1 MMRAI
6 WRVAKPSG
14 LLKDALDET
23 YKMLEQEQAMF
34 AAACDTLLQ
43 GKQPE
48 VDISK
53 EDKDINLGERMVRR
67 LVFQHLTVNPEQD
80 LPASLT
86 LIGMVHDIE
95 RIGDYT
101 KNLLELSRLTAAVA
115 GEGKYADICT
125 EIRAS
130 VEPLLEL
137 TLKALKESD
146 ADLAREV
153 MRRHLDVKALTDG
166 ILEKAIQ
173 DPDVHGDAVRFSV
186 ASRFLRRISAHLS
199 NIASSIANPF
209 DKLGGNE

>member
-23 YKMLEQEQAMF
+23 YGMLEREQAMF
-34 AAACDTLLQ
+34 AAACDALLS
-43 GKQPE
+43 GKQPD
-48 VDISK
+48 VDISA

-67 LVFQHLTVNPEQD
+67 LVFQHLVVNPEQD

-95 RIGDYT
+95 RIGDYS
-101 KNLLELSRLTAAVA
+101 KNLLELSKLSARDT
-115 GEGKYADICT
+115 GEGKYADICRG
-125 EIRAS
+125 IRDS

-137 TLKALKESD
+137 TLKAFKESD
-146 ADLAREV
+146 AELAREV
-153 MRRHLDVKALTDG
+153 MRRHQEVKKLSDG
-166 ILEKAIQ
+166 IIEQAMQ
-173 DPDVHGDAVRFSV
+173 DPDVHGDAVRFTV

>member
-14 LLKDALDET
+14 LLKDALEET
-23 YKMLEQEQAMF
+23 YGMLEREKAMF
-34 AAACDTLLQ
+34 AAACDALFS
-43 GKQPE
+43 GKTPE
-48 VDISK
+48 VDVSE
-53 EDKDINLGERMVRR
+53 EDKDINLSERMVRR

-101 KNLLELSRLTAAVA
+101 KNMLELAKMKVQDP
-115 GEGKYADICT
+115 GEGKYVDICR
-125 EIRAS
+125 EMRERID
-130 VEPLLEL
+130 PLLEM
-137 TLKALKESD
+137 TLKAFRESD
-146 ADLAREV
+146 AELARDV
-153 MRRHLDVKALTDG
+153 MRQHVEVKQLSDG
-166 ILEKAIQ
+166 IIEQAMG

-186 ASRFLRRISAHLS
+186 ASRFFRRISAHLS